1 MLVKER
7 ITITGV
13 EDNAGARQT
22 DERDKE
28 VIFKN
33 CAPFTNRISE
43 INNTYIDVP
52 KDLDVVML
60 IYNLIEYSDN
70 YLETSGS
77 LWKTT
82 EMRQIII

>member
-1 MLVKER
+1 M
-7 ITITGV
+7 G
-13 EDNAGARQT
+13 DNAGARQT

-33 CAPFTNRISE
+33 CAPFTNHISK
-43 INNTYIDVP
+43 INNAYIDVP

-82 EMRQIII
+82 DMRQIII

>member
-1 MLVKER
+1 M
-7 ITITGV
+7 G
-13 EDNAGARQT
+13 DNAGARQT

-43 INNTYIDVP
+43 INNTYIDGP

-70 YLETSGS
+70 YLKTSGS